1 MVTSDCGSDRVV
13 CVGGTSDP
21 PYNTGDC
28 DMAEENWSVREE
40 RSLQLEAKALLLE
53 QDALWKYDGNPGNF
67 PPKVRE
73 AIDAAWAAFNASL

>member
-1 MVTSDCGSDRVV
+1 
-13 CVGGTSDP
+13 
-21 PYNTGDC
+21 
-28 DMAEENWSVREE
+28 MADADWSSKDE

-53 QDALWKYDGNPGNF
+53 QESLWKYDGNPGNF